1 MLACPCASMCPAL
14 GWSCV
19 WQCVLLHRHWLVAT
33 LPFLFARDTISLA
46 SLCCLERSLV
56 TKSLIKVILS
66 GCSPEGQGIGPE
78 NWAVINYRHFS
89 RLIPLMESH
98 MERQQNL
105 RLPQH
110 LKNLSAMFQSGKP
123 ERCAEAAEP
132 NSSMGQSRWQ
142 R

>member
-56 TKSLIKVILS
+56 TKSLIQSDFKWMFTIRTR
-66 GCSPEGQGIGPE
+66 
-78 NWAVINYRHFS
+78 NWS
-89 RLIPLMESH
+89 RELGRDQL
-98 MERQQNL
+98 QTL
-105 RLPQH
+105 
-110 LKNLSAMFQSGKP
+110 FQIDSFDG
-123 ERCAEAAEP
+123 EP
-132 NSSMGQSRWQ
+132 YGTPTKFTSSTTS
-142 R
+142 